1 MEVLEDKWNL
11 SPPIPSNTL
20 YNFIIFL
27 LFVCFLP
34 LLLED
39 NFTKEGTFGW
49 LHSEITVP
57 GTQKVDYELS
67 EWPTG

>member
-11 SPPIPSNTL
+11 SPQYLLTYSII
-20 YNFIIFL
+20 FIIFL

-34 LLLED
+34 LFLED
-39 NFTKEGTFGW
+39 NFTKEGTSGW

-57 GTQKVDYELS
+57 GTQKVVYESS
-67 EWPTG
+67 E